1 MVVRLEDCDICFNL
15 KIFDDTYLGR
25 DLLEYKK
32 LFHFQFQNI
41 VFRHKQG
48 PDLNRFEFE
57 F

>member
-1 MVVRLEDCDICFNL
+1 MVVRLDYDICFNL
-15 KIFDDTYLGR
+15 KIFDDTYLGT